1 MTTHDQQD
9 HHHSSD
15 QTAVRREKL
24 EALKSEGYQ
33 FPNHFRPTELAQDLQ
48 LMHKS
53 TSTEDLASLHQTVA
67 LSGRMMT
74 RRLMGKASFFNLQDT
89 SGTIQI
95 YARSN
100 DIGIDVYQAFKTHDI
115 GDILFVKGYIFRTK
129 MGELSVHATEVILVT
144 KSLHPFPDKFHG
156 LHDSELR
163 YRQRYLDLLVIP
175 SVKETFQ
182 TRAKVMRLIRQFFD
196 DRQYT
201 EVETPMMHAIP
212 GGAVA
217 KPFVTHH
224 NALDMPL
231 YLRVA
236 PELYLKRLI
245 VGGMERVYEINRCF
259 RNEGLST
266 RHNPEFTTI
275 EFYQAY
281 ADYRDLMDL
290 TESLLKILVQ
300 SVKNEL
306 QLTFKEQ
313 TIDFSKPFVRMTLNE
328 AILAHNPA
336 LDASMLKDQPAL
348 KAYALSLDLNIE
360 DEDDLDLIRVEIF
373 EKTVEKQLIQPTFID
388 TYPTIVS
395 PLSRLNSDNPNE
407 VDRFELFIG
416 GMEIANAFSELNDPD
431 DQASRFAAQVKSR
444 EAGDEEAMY
453 FDESYIT
460 ALEYGMPPTA
470 GEGIGIDRLM
480 MLLCDQPS
488 IRDVILFPQLRSL
501 S

>member
-1 MTTHDQQD
+1 
-9 HHHSSD
+9 
-15 QTAVRREKL
+15 
-24 EALKSEGYQ
+24 
-33 FPNHFRPTELAQDLQ
+33 
-48 LMHKS
+48 
-53 TSTEDLASLHQTVA
+53 
-67 LSGRMMT
+67 
-74 RRLMGKASFFNLQDT
+74 
-89 SGTIQI
+89 
-95 YARSN
+95 
-100 DIGIDVYQAFKTHDI
+100 
-115 GDILFVKGYIFRTK
+115 
-129 MGELSVHATEVILVT
+129 
-144 KSLHPFPDKFHG
+144 
-156 LHDSELR
+156 
-163 YRQRYLDLLVIP
+163 
-175 SVKETFQ
+175 
-182 TRAKVMRLIRQFFD
+182 
-196 DRQYT
+196 
-201 EVETPMMHAIP
+201 
-212 GGAVA
+212 
-217 KPFVTHH
+217 
-224 NALDMPL
+224 
-231 YLRVA
+231 
-236 PELYLKRLI
+236 
-245 VGGMERVYEINRCF
+245 
-259 RNEGLST
+259 
-266 RHNPEFTTI
+266 
-275 EFYQAY
+275 
-281 ADYRDLMDL
+281 MDL

-431 DQASRFAAQVKSR
+431 DQASRFAAQAKSR